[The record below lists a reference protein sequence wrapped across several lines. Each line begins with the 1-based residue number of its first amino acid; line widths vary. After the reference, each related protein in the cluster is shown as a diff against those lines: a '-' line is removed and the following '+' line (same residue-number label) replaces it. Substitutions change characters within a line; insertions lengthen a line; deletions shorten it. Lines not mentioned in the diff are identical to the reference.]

1 MINLAD
7 IGGLYKATPDNVKDP
22 RTQAFMYACDRQIK
36 KLLGYAE
43 KTKVWCDIG
52 AVDKKHL
59 DYMAAESRALLYDP
73 SSSDEVKRDL
83 ITNAQYWNTR
93 LGTFDVLKEVINSA
107 FPGRDSVIREWFE
120 YGGKPYFFK
129 IITDADM
136 DEESIEEFNRM
147 ISTVKNAR
155 SRLEGF
161 EIERNL
167 RQKLHHYGIC
177 LSEKDIRVGWEG

>member
-1 MINLAD
+1 MINLAEV
-7 IGGLYKATPDNVKDP
+7 GGLYKVTPDNMKDS
-22 RTQAFMYACDRQIK
+22 RTKAFMYACDRQIG

-43 KTKVWCDIG
+43 KTKVWCAIG
-52 AVDKKHL
+52 TVDKKYL

-73 SSSDEVKRDL
+73 SFADEVKRDL
-83 ITNAQYWNTR
+83 ITNAQHWNTR
-93 LGTFDVLKEVINSA
+93 LGTFDVLQEVINSA

-147 ISTVKNAR
+147 ISSVKNAR

-161 EIERNL
+161 EIGRSL
-167 RQKLHHYGIC
+167 CQGLYQCGIC
-177 LSEKDIRVGWEG
+177 FSEKNIRVGWEE